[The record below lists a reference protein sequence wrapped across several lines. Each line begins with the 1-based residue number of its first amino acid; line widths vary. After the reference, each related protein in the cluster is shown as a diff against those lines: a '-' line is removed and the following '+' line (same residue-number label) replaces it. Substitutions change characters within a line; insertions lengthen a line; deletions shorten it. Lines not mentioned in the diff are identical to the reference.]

1 MQELLD
7 SCHELEDISELCVCK
22 ADELSIRRLLKN
34 KREGECSVPRRI
46 KREQKKKSLC
56 VVPGCSSASESVC
69 GLPHSR
75 ESVVFVSVK
84 FQKMSTMREVYCF
97 VDSTIVW
104 CIGITILMMIL
115 HVGCVVLHLDLD
127 LSFQRRN
134 LNQTC
139 TQTHDLFSELLSAPL
154 IESAHFH

>member
-1 MQELLD
+1 MQELLA
-7 SCHELEDISELCVCK
+7 SCHDISELCVCK

-34 KREGECSVPRRI
+34 KREGECTCSVPRWI

-104 CIGITILMMIL
+104 CIGINILMMM
-115 HVGCVVLHLDLD
+115 
-127 LSFQRRN
+127 
-134 LNQTC
+134 
-139 TQTHDLFSELLSAPL
+139 
-154 IESAHFH
+154 